1 MKKKIILRG
10 MLGIPL
16 GVAIGYI
23 ITILASLIYADGY
36 YSPCVPEL
44 TVMMGSEINA
54 VLLQTFLCGIL
65 GMGFGAGSVIWE
77 IEDWG
82 LAKQTGIYFAVISVI
97 MLPTAYITHWM
108 EHSLKGAFSY
118 FGIFAL
124 IFVIIW
130 IVQYTVI
137 RHNIRKM
144 NETLHRRRG
153 GGHGQG

>member
-1 MKKKIILRG
+1 MKKKIFLRG

-23 ITILASLIYADGY
+23 ITILVSLVWADGH

-54 VLLQTFLCGIL
+54 VLLQTVLCGIL

-82 LAKQTGIYFAVISVI
+82 LAKQTGIYFAVISVV
-97 MLPTAYITHWM
+97 MLPVAYITHWM

-118 FGIFAL
+118 FGVFVL

-130 IVQYTVI
+130 IVQYTII

-144 NETLHRRRG
+144 NETLHRRRS